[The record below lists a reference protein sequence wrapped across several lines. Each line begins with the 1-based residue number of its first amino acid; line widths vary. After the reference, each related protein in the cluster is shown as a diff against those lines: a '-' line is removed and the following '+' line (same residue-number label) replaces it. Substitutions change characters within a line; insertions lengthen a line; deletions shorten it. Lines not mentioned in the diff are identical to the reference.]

1 MCAAVFAHLKV
12 WSLATRKEDEILK
25 PRGASGFASFSPDGK
40 TLVTSGPRFFSV
52 LSGNVIAPLQDCT
65 TMITGIA
72 FNRDG
77 KTLAAIDS
85 DLVKL
90 WDVST
95 GKLKGIMASGH
106 DLALVN
112 IAFSTKGDLLAT
124 AGGYVKLWD
133 MSTGKEVG
141 QSKPKFGSLRSVVFS
156 PDDKLLA
163 TLGTDL
169 KANVQIWDG
178 LTRVAIHDIQI
189 AGKTAHAIAFHP
201 KGRVLATAWEGK
213 SEGEI
218 TLHDV
223 KAKTEVGRIK
233 GFTKRISSLAFSPD
247 GSTLASATFGS
258 GVRLWDVATEKETKS
273 LKSSTGSVYGLS
285 FSPDGTIV
293 AGIEG
298 RTVLLWDV
306 ASGKMIA
313 ALKGHTDV
321 ITQIQFNPDGKMLAS
336 GSADATIRLWDVPA
350 LKK

>member
-1 MCAAVFAHLKV
+1 
-12 WSLATRKEDEILK
+12 
-25 PRGASGFASFSPDGK
+25 
-40 TLVTSGPRFFSV
+40 
-52 LSGNVIAPLQDCT
+52 
-65 TMITGIA
+65 MITGIA

-223 KAKTEVGRIK
+223 KAKTELGRIK

-321 ITQIQFNPDGKMLAS
+321 ITQIQFNPDGTMLAS